1 MKVLLIRHHDIGNI
15 NTRLPESINKVQGIY
30 PPLGIAY
37 IASILEREGHKVDIL
52 DSKALGL
59 TSSETKKY
67 IKNFHPNI
75 VGITSMTST
84 IKGALEVSKL
94 TKEVSEDIT
103 TVLGGPHMFVFPKET
118 LTYNYVDFGVAGEG
132 EIVFP
137 ELILALEGKKKFES
151 IDGLAYKRNNKIK
164 FKPAKRFVKNL
175 DSLPFPARHLLPN
188 KKYFSILADQPFT
201 TMITSRG
208 CPYRCG
214 YCFKKNLDNI
224 IRFRNPKNI
233 VDEIENCLEM
243 KFKEIWFYDDT
254 FTLNKKR
261 VRGICDEI
269 INRGIE
275 FKWQVLTRVDCIDS
289 ELLKLMKKAGCYL
302 IKYGVESGDQNIL
315 KLMRKNITLQQVKDA
330 MRLTKQ
336 TGIETFCFFMIGYPG
351 EDDKKIKKTIDF
363 ALELDPDWAMFSNTT
378 PYPHTDLIDLAYKT
392 KMLNDKDYWKKFTL
406 GNTNER
412 IPYKFTELDKKVEEA
427 YKQFYFRP
435 KFALKTIMKI
445 KSVRQLRNYI
455 SALTALIKFK
465 SIEV

>member
-1 MKVLLIRHHDIGNI
+1 MKILLIRHHDIGNI
-15 NTRLPESINKVQGIY
+15 NTRLPASINKAQGVY

-37 IASILEREGHKVDIL
+37 IASSLEKEGHKVGIL
-52 DSKALGL
+52 DSAVLGL
-59 TSSETKKY
+59 TKNETRNA
-67 IKNFHPNI
+67 IKNFNPDV
-75 VGITSMTST
+75 VGVTCMTST

-94 TKEVSEDIT
+94 TKEVSEDII
-103 TVLGGPHMFVFPKET
+103 TVLGGPHMFAFPKET
-118 LTYNYVDFGVAGEG
+118 LTYKYVDFGVAGEG

-137 ELILALEGKKKFES
+137 ELILALEDKKKFKD
-151 IDGLAYKRNNKIK
+151 IDGLAYKEHHNVK
-164 FKPAKRFVKNL
+164 FKPATRFVRNL

-188 KKYFSILADQPFT
+188 KKYFSILADYPFT

-214 YCFKKNLDNI
+214 YCFKKRLDSI
-224 IRFRNPKNI
+224 IRFRSPKNI

-243 KFKEIWFYDDT
+243 RFKEIWFYDDI
-254 FTLNKKR
+254 FTMNKKHAI
-261 VRGICDEI
+261 GICKEI
-269 INRGIE
+269 LKRKIDI
-275 FKWQVLTRVDCIDS
+275 KWQAVTRVDCVNK
-289 ELLKLMKKAGCYL
+289 ELLELMRAAGCYL
-302 IKYGVESGDQNIL
+302 IRYGVESGDQNIL
-315 KLMRKNITLQQVKDA
+315 KLMKKNITLQQVKDA

-336 TGIETFCFFMIGYPG
+336 AGIETFCFFMIGYPG

-378 PYPHTDLIDLAYKT
+378 PYPHTDLMELAYKT

-406 GNTNER
+406 GNTNKR
-412 IPYKFTELDKKVEEA
+412 IPYKFPELDKKVEEA